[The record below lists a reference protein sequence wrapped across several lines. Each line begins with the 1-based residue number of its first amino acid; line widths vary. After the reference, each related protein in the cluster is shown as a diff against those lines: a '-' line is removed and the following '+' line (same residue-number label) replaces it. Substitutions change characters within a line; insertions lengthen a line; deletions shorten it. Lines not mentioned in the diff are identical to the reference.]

1 MNKASMTTEKGKLDW
16 VQALR
21 GIAALL
27 VVLCHARDYLIGTEN
42 FSFAESILLPG
53 AMGVDLFFIISGFI
67 MVYSTRN
74 ADGSITYAKEFLI
87 KRFSRVWPTYT
98 VITIL
103 WAVCVS
109 GFAYFSNI
117 DNLIIFLKSIF
128 FVPVKEFA
136 PLYFDPIIPI
146 GWTLNFEIYFY
157 AVFGLSLLFKKLRLV
172 AMLCWIALT
181 VIALPMATRDFSL
194 NPFTYYTFT
203 PNYLNLMTNPIILE
217 FVAGA
222 LIGHIYLNDRAFIKS
237 KTIAT
242 NLILASVGLV
252 IWYNY
257 SGAGNLHGITKWG
270 GSLSLMVLCL
280 AISSKNLL
288 LKIPQPL
295 IWLGKIS
302 FSLYLTHY
310 LTRFFLDGL
319 MAKAGLSSFTH
330 TWSFIAFSTVVC
342 ISVAGI
348 SQYWLEQKL
357 SDAFKNILLNNKT
370 AQKSPPATKA
380 A

>member
-1 MNKASMTTEKGKLDW
+1 MTTDIGKLDW

-27 VVLCHARDYLIGTEN
+27 VVLCHAREYLIGTEY

-103 WAVCVS
+103 WAVSIS
-109 GFAYFSNI
+109 GFAYFSSI

-128 FVPVKEFA
+128 FIPVKEFA
-136 PLYFDPIIPI
+136 PLYSDPIIPI

-157 AVFGLSLLFKKLRLV
+157 AIFGFSLLFKNLRVV

-203 PNYLNLMTNPIILE
+203 PNYLNLMANPIILE

-222 LIGHIYLNDRAFIKS
+222 IIGHIYLNGKIIIKN
-237 KTIAT
+237 KAIAT
-242 NLILASVGLV
+242 NLIFVSTGFVM
-252 IWYNY
+252 WYNY

-270 GSLSLMVLCL
+270 GSLCLMVLCI
-280 AISSKNLL
+280 AIASKNIHI
-288 LKIPQPL
+288 KIPKSL
-295 IWLGKIS
+295 TWLGKVS

-310 LTRFFLDGL
+310 LTRYFLDGL
-319 MAKAGLSSFTH
+319 MANAGYSSFIH
-330 TWSFIAFSTVVC
+330 TWSYIAFSTAVC
-342 ISVAGI
+342 ISVAGV
-348 SQYWLEQKL
+348 SQFWLEQKL
-357 SDAFKNILLNNKT
+357 SDALKNLLLKKTT
-370 AQKSPPATKA
+370 AQQMSLKTKIA
-380 A
+380 